1 MKLRLAMPLIAAAAV
16 LGAYASSPASALSR
30 PQVFSLLDVT
40 NNNVQPIAGF
50 TFSRLPQAGDRFAL
64 DDVMYKW
71 AGTKRGAAVGH
82 LFGLCT
88 FVSVSPP
95 PSFHARGLCTGDFRL
110 PAGSVLVE
118 GTVGFTNGPSRFA
131 LPVIGGTGA
140 YANARGFVKIRDLG
154 TGDSSNSNVEF
165 HLLP

>member
-1 MKLRLAMPLIAAAAV
+1 VMKPRLVMCALAAVALIAALAPSTA
-16 LGAYASSPASALSR
+16 PALSR
-30 PQVFSLLDVT
+30 PQVFSLLDVS
-40 NNNVQPIAGF
+40 NNNVQPIGGF
-50 TFSRLPQAGDRFAL
+50 TFERLPQAGDRFGL

-71 AGTKRGAAVGH
+71 AGTKRGPAVGH

-88 FVSVSPP
+88 FLSVSPP
-95 PSFHARGLCTGDFRL
+95 PAFNARGLCTGDFFL

-118 GTVGFTNGPSRFA
+118 GSVRFTNGPMRFT
-131 LPVIGGTGA
+131 LPVLGGTGA

-154 TGDSSNSNVEF
+154 NGDSNSNVEF

>member
-1 MKLRLAMPLIAAAAV
+1 MKLRLALPLIAAAAV
-16 LGAYASSPASALSR
+16 IGAYASPAPALSR

-82 LFGLCT
+82 LSGLCT
-88 FVSVSPP
+88 FLTVSPP
-95 PSFHARGLCTGDFRL
+95 PGFRARALCTGEFRL

-118 GTVGFTNGPSRFA
+118 GTVGFTNGPARFT

-140 YANARGFVKIRDLG
+140 YANVRGFVKIRDLG